1 MSEARTTPAPSAAS
15 TCGKVP
21 AGGIVEL
28 SESRAKIDA
37 IDREIVRLFEERM
50 RVSHDVASPCSIP
63 CEKLRKSPPRQAL
76 QTMISSS
83 SYRRFSASSWK

>member
-21 AGGIVEL
+21 ADGIVEL

-50 RVSHDVASPCSIP
+50 RVSHDVACYKRATGKPVLDPAARSSENRRRDKPC
-63 CEKLRKSPPRQAL
+63 
-76 QTMISSS
+76 
-83 SYRRFSASSWK
+83 RR